1 MATGQFSRRSAGRP
15 GKVIGIIVIILAI
28 ISIVGPLIL
37 NYYTNWL
44 WFGEVDYRSVF
55 NTIVL
60 TRIGLFLVGAIVT
73 AGALWGAGFWAYKT
87 RPTDLQSLAGEGP
100 LVEYKIALER
110 VIRIILIIVPIIF
123 GLFAGFMSQT
133 MWQRVVLFFNRQ
145 SFGKTDPQF
154 HLDYG
159 FYAFTLPF
167 LRTICEVLSL
177 LGVLCFLAALI
188 THYLLGGIRIGNR
201 AAGVRGRISKA
212 ANVELGVIAGIW
224 MVLRVCMYTLD
235 RYDLLSTSNTTFDG
249 GSYTTINA
257 VLPAKIVLI
266 VITALV
272 AISFFSAVVIKDL
285 RIPAMG
291 TVLLIVSTIVIGHA
305 WPMLLERFSVAPNRA
320 EKESVYIARNIDA
333 TRYSF
338 GLTDDKITYE
348 RNWGAQGA
356 TDASVSQDTATL
368 SNIRI
373 LDPAILSTTFTQ
385 QQQLKNFYGFPD
397 YLSMDRY
404 VVDGQLNDYV
414 IAAREL
420 DPNGL
425 RDNQRDW
432 INRHTVYTHGNG
444 FIAAKASAVDEVAR
458 DAASARGGYPVYTVS
473 DLQSMSRNANAENT
487 AAAEK
492 LGIEATQPRIY
503 YGPVISSVPEGMD
516 YAIVGN
522 IGTPVEYDTD
532 GSTFTYDGKGG
543 VSIGNYLNRAVFA
556 IKYQELNLL
565 LSDRIGSES
574 KIIFN
579 RNPQERV
586 SKVAPWLTTEST
598 TYPAVIDGR
607 IKWIVDGYTTLNSLP
622 YAQKVNL
629 GAAIEDSQTPDQSTG
644 LGERVAYMRNSVKAV
659 VDAYDG
665 TVDLYAFDESDP
677 VLKAWESV
685 FPGVVKPKSEI
696 SQQLMDHLRYPADM
710 FKVQRQI
717 MTKYHVDDPK
727 TFFTNDAFW
736 SVPKDPNSALEST
749 ALNQPPYYVVAAD
762 PQNGHPSFQLIS
774 PLQVLNREFLA
785 AHMSVSSDPESYGH
799 ITVRVLPTD
808 TQTPGPKQA
817 QDNMMSSDQ
826 ISRDRALWE
835 ASNDLR
841 NGNLLTLPVGNGEIL
856 YVEPMYAQRKGQ
868 ESAFPKLL
876 RVLIYYKGKIGYAP
890 TIAEALSQVGI
901 DPSAAPDMQAAI
913 QSGGTTATVAPSTTT
928 DNGGASA
935 GTSSGTVSSGNTSVD
950 QAIAAVTAAMNAL
963 DAAKNSSHEA
973 YGKALDQLDAAMA
986 QYRAAVAAAGSTSTS
1001 ETAPAH

>member
-1 MATGQFSRRSAGRP
+1 MATRQFARKPAGRYS
-15 GKVIGIIVIILAI
+15 KLIGNIIVAVAI
-28 ISIVGPLIL
+28 IAGISPMIL
-37 NYYTNWL
+37 GYYTDWL
-44 WFGEVDYRSVF
+44 WFGEVDFRSVF
-55 NTIVL
+55 HTVVL
-60 TRIGLFLVGAIVT
+60 TRLGLFFFGLLVT

-87 RPTDLQSLAGEGP
+87 RPTDFESMMGEGP

-110 VIRIILIIVPIIF
+110 SIRLILVIVPIIV
-123 GLFAGFMSQT
+123 GIVAGFIAQT
-133 MWQRVVLFFNRQ
+133 NWQTVQLFLHRQ
-145 SFGKTDPQF
+145 SFGMSDPQF
-154 HLDYG
+154 GLDYG

-167 LRTICEVLSL
+167 LRAVCESFSA
-177 LGVLCFLAALI
+177 LGFLAFLVAMV

-201 AAGVRGRISKA
+201 AAGVRGRITKA
-212 ANVELGVIAGIW
+212 ANIELGIIAGIW
-224 MVLRVCMYTLD
+224 MVLRVCIYTLD
-235 RYDLLSTSNTTFDG
+235 RYDLLSTTNATFDG
-249 GSYTTINA
+249 GSFTTINA
-257 VLPAKIVLI
+257 VLPAKMVLI

-291 TVLLIVSTIVIGHA
+291 TVLLVISTIVIGHA

-320 EKESVYIARNIDA
+320 EKEATYIARNIEA

-348 RNWGAQGA
+348 RNWGANGA
-356 TDASVSQDTATL
+356 SDAVVSQDTATL

-397 YLSMDRY
+397 YLNMDRY

-492 LGIEATQPRIY
+492 LGIEVSQPRIY
-503 YGPVISSVPEGMD
+503 FGPVISSVPENID
-516 YAIVGN
+516 YAIVGDT
-522 IGTPVEYDTD
+522 GTPVEYDTD
-532 GSTFTYDGKGG
+532 GSSFTYDGNGG

-556 IKYQELNLL
+556 VNYQELNLL
-565 LSDRIGSES
+565 LSDRIGSDS

-579 RNPQERV
+579 RDPRERV

-622 YAQKVNL
+622 YAQKISL
-629 GAAIEDSQTPDQSTG
+629 GAAIEDSQTPNQSSA
-644 LGERVAYMRNSVKAV
+644 LSDRVAYMRNSVKAV

-665 TVDLYAFDESDP
+665 SVELYAFDEEDP
-677 VLKAWESV
+677 VLKAWEEV
-685 FPGVVKPKSEI
+685 FPDVVKPKSEI
-696 SQQLMDHLRYPADM
+696 SQQLMDHLRYPADI

-717 MTKYHVDDPK
+717 MSKYHVDDPK

-736 SVPKDPNSALEST
+736 SVPKDPNSALEAT

-762 PQNGHPSFQLIS
+762 PQSGQPSFQLIS

-785 AHMSVSSDPESYGH
+785 AHMSVSSDPDSYGH

-890 TIAEALSQVGI
+890 TVAEALSQVGI

-913 QSGGTTATVAPSTTT
+913 DSGATTTTATTS
-928 DNGGASA
+928 DS
-935 GTSSGTVSSGNTSVD
+935 GTSTSTGSSTQSQSTSTGNVSVD
-950 QAIAAVTAAMNAL
+950 EAIAAVTAAMSAL

-973 YGKALDQLDAAMA
+973 YGRALDQLDAAMA
-986 QYRAAVAAAGSTSTS
+986 QYRAAQAAAGSVTN
-1001 ETAPAH
+1001 